1 MVQMTTRIGVGT
13 NKPARMAACGIRHAS
28 MLLPLL
34 PSQSRE
40 DWIVALAT
48 AYAVQHEGPPGTPEG
63 ALCIGGQ
70 GTEP

>member
-1 MVQMTTRIGVGT
+1 MR
-13 NKPARMAACGIRHAS
+13 
-28 MLLPLL
+28 LPLL

-40 DWIVALAT
+40 GWIVALAT
-48 AYAVQHEGPPGTPEG
+48 AYAVQHEGPPGAPEG